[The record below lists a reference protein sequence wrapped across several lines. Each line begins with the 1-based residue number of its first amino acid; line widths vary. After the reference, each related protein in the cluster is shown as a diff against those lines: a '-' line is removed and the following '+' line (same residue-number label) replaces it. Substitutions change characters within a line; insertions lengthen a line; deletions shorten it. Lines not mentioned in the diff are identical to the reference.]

1 MMSFNRWPPPVIPT
15 VEEELLYPATD
26 EVKLAESARQ
36 FDKIVLL
43 YNNLELLFA
52 DRADVIVAGCLFWYP
67 VETRPEINQAPDVMV
82 VIGRPKGSRYAYMQW
97 NEENIAPQ
105 VVFDIST
112 PNPRPAHLNQ
122 QFQFYDEYGVEE
134 YYRYDVERDR
144 WQGWLRDTNGALA
157 PIPQMNGWHS
167 PRLGIRF
174 SVIDLELRLFHPSGA
189 SFQTFTTIQH
199 RLKEVEL
206 RMAAA
211 LDRVDAAMERA
222 RAANEWAEAQA
233 IRCAQAEIR
242 AKIDAKARAEAERR
256 VQELEAKLRAAGIH

>member
-1 MMSFNRWPPPVIPT
+1 MISFNRWPPPVIPT
-15 VEEELLYPATD
+15 VEEELLYPASD
-26 EVKLAESARQ
+26 EVKLAESTRQ

-52 DRADVIVAGCLFWYP
+52 DRADVIVTGCLFWYP
-67 VETRPEINQAPDVMV
+67 VETCPEINQAPDLMV

-105 VVFDIST
+105 VVFDISA
-112 PNPRPAHLNQ
+112 PNPRPAHLKQ
-122 QFQFYDEYGVEE
+122 QFEFYDEYGVEE

-144 WQGWLRDTNGALA
+144 WLGWLRNASKTLE
-157 PIPQMNGWHS
+157 PIPQMNGWQS

-174 SVIDLELRLFHPSGA
+174 SVIDLDLCLFHPSGA
-189 SFQTFTTIQH
+189 SFQTFTTLQH

-222 RAANEWAEAQA
+222 RAANEWAESTAT
-233 IRCAQAEIR
+233 RCAQAEIR
-242 AKIDAKARAEAERR
+242 AKIDAKARAEAEMRA
-256 VQELEAKLRAAGIH
+256 QELEAKLRAAGIQ